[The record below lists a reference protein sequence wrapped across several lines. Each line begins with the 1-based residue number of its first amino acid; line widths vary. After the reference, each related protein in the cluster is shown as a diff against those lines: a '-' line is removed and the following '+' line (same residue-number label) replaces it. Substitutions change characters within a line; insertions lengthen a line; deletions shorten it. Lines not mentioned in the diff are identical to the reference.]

1 MSLLVRPFFSC
12 CMQPWG
18 KPCQS
23 VHLNI
28 PHKSLSNLSNCCGKW
43 SCAWKTSADR
53 KKDFQGPPSLAAVLL
68 GPTSV
73 WGTPNIKQQ
82 KQSLGST
89 RYQSYSESRDSLH
102 DGKWCIHASLS
113 NRRLILVWTN
123 RVNVIAERAIKTR
136 QTVLLSNLRWFQ
148 DVSSSTSMGNN
159 VGQQL
164 DCCN

>member
-1 MSLLVRPFFSC
+1 MHERLP
-12 CMQPWG
+12 Q
-18 KPCQS
+18 
-23 VHLNI
+23 I
-28 PHKSLSNLSNCCGKW
+28 E
-43 SCAWKTSADR
+43 

-89 RYQSYSESRDSLH
+89 WYQSYSETRDSLH
-102 DGKWCIHASLS
+102 DEKWYIHASLS
-113 NRRLILVWTN
+113 DRRLILVWTN